1 MGIVCRQIS
10 EVNSVRILGRSDI
23 ISGKLTAI
31 KVGAGFTNN
40 L

>member
-10 EVNSVRILGRSDI
+10 EVLRAILGRSDI
-23 ISGKLTAI
+23 MSGKLTAI
-31 KVGAGFTNN
+31 KVGADFTNN